1 MWLLI
6 CLHASTLFL
15 PEMLLAK
22 SHELHDAQLGWCGV
36 GVETVT
42 VSFRTSL
49 LVRPSADTSRMTL
62 LYLSGQ
68 HPSRVLPSWQ
78 RRQRFTSRD
87 SSGEQWEDKYPPRKE
102 GILGTRTAALLKC
115 FGPKGHRNF
124 G

>member
-15 PEMLLAK
+15 PQMLLAK

-68 HPSRVLPSWQ
+68 HPSRVLPSKQ
-78 RRQRFTSRD
+78 RRQRLLSRD
-87 SSGEQWEDKYPPRKE
+87 SGGHLKDKYPTEE
-102 GILGTRTAALLKC
+102 GRDSPVTFRVSTVLWQ
-115 FGPKGHRNF
+115 HY
-124 G
+124 